1 VQLGILGPFQLVTSD
16 GQERTASAR
25 ERDLLALLALHAG
38 AVLSTDRLIDDLW
51 GEELPANPG
60 NALQQRIFHARRT
73 LADDG
78 ELLRHEPGGYRL
90 AIAPE
95 QVDVGRFARARGAGQ
110 QASRDGDI
118 EAALGHLQQALDL
131 WRGEPLQG
139 VRAPWATAAARR
151 LQEEQLGTEEEWLDA
166 ILAAGR
172 HGDAIPR
179 LEDLT
184 SRHPLRERFRG
195 QLMRALAM
203 AGRQA
208 EALEVYERTRVL
220 LADELGLDPSAAL
233 RAIHGDVLSQR
244 EVPPSVSAP
253 PAVGRSPASAPT
265 ASNAPTS
272 PGRSPGPDPTPLGSL
287 PTPASSLVGRDD
299 EVRRLAAL
307 LRSDR
312 VVTVT
317 GPGGVGKT
325 RVAIAAA
332 AATFEDMPVVMVEL
346 GAVVD
351 QAAVPSVVVHAL
363 GLIGPAGTSPLTLL
377 VTSLQHRRVH
387 LLLDSCE
394 HLVEVVCELV
404 DQLTSGCPGVRVLAT
419 SREPLGVDGEVV
431 WPLDPLPVPPA
442 DTTDVEV
449 ARRAPAVALLLERV
463 RAAAPAHVL
472 TDADIPP
479 AVHIARE
486 LDGLPLAIELA
497 AARARAMSLA
507 EIAERLQD
515 RFALLSGGR
524 RSSPA
529 RHRALTATL
538 EWSWDLLDEDDRI
551 AWMAASVP
559 VAPFTADLL
568 ASLLAGVSR
577 VHPVDAVTA
586 LFDRSLLRLDQR
598 GDPSRYAML
607 STIREFGQQQL
618 AASGVEVVIRDAHA
632 AAVEAAVAAADRTTP
647 TCWDLDLVEQRW
659 WLPDVRAALRW
670 RLAQSD
676 RRSAQRL
683 AARLGW
689 LAFLTSLTAEG
700 LRLLDLTIGPLDE
713 LEPDATEPA
722 AVLWEAALRLGDA
735 RPNGMAWAQ
744 LAVEV
749 ADDRSQASLAR
760 GFVATYRALAGDVV
774 GALELIRAEEPQEGW
789 LGGMWRLLEGR
800 MLMFLGDLDAA
811 EAAVSAGVELLDAA
825 GAWSSLLAG
834 DILVHLAQLRG
845 DAPTVRSAAE
855 RGLAS
860 CARHEAAELELEL
873 RCLLAMVEAADGEMT
888 RADDELARA
897 EELLERS
904 GPAMTEALLSIAT
917 GYVRWRQGR
926 PQDAEAAW
934 TAALRVHHWTGLAY
948 GPAFARWGLGHLAL
962 EAGDAELAAS
972 RFREALDEGTAT
984 GDHEAVAT
992 ALEGLAAVAEVRGN
1006 HRLAALRLG
1015 AAAVRRLA
1023 MGAPAP
1029 LLTRELAGAT
1039 RAAARDH
1046 LSEEGLA
1053 DVEAVGATTDLE
1065 DLLAEPNAR
1074 SLRGS

>member
-1 VQLGILGPFQLVTSD
+1 VVQLGILGPFQLVTSD

-25 ERDLLALLALHAG
+25 ERDLLAVLALHAG

-51 GEELPANPG
+51 GEDLPANPG

-73 LADDG
+73 LAGDG
-78 ELLRHEPGGYRL
+78 ELLRRDGGGYRL
-90 AIAPE
+90 VIDPE
-95 QVDVGRFARARGAGQ
+95 QLDAGRFARSRAAGQ
-110 QASRDGDI
+110 QASRAGDV
-118 EAALGHLQQALDL
+118 EAALEHLQQALDL

-139 VRAPWATAAARR
+139 VTAPWAATAGRR
-151 LQEEQLGTEEEWLDA
+151 LQEERLATEEELLDA
-166 ILAAGR
+166 LLAAGR
-172 HGDAIPR
+172 HGEAIPR

-203 AGRQA
+203 GGRQA
-208 EALEVYERTRVL
+208 EALDVYERTRAL
-220 LADELGLDPSAAL
+220 LADELGLDPSAGL
-233 RAIHGDVLSQR
+233 RAIHADVLAQR
-244 EVPPSVSAP
+244 EEAP
-253 PAVGRSPASAPT
+253 PAIASPAPRGTSGSAPH
-265 ASNAPTS
+265 
-272 PGRSPGPDPTPLGSL
+272 PGRAPAGTDLGRLGAL
-287 PTPASSLVGRDD
+287 PTPTSRLVGRDD
-299 EVRRLAAL
+299 EVRRLVAL

-332 AATFEDMPVVMVEL
+332 TAAPDDVPVVMVEL
-346 GAVVD
+346 GALVD
-351 QAAVPSVVVHAL
+351 PAVVPSAVANAL
-363 GLIGPAGTSPLTLL
+363 GLTGPAGTPQRTLL
-377 VTSLQHRRVH
+377 LAALQHRAVR

-394 HLVEVVCELV
+394 HLVDVVCELV
-404 DQLTSGCPGVRVLAT
+404 DELTSACPGVEVLAT
-419 SREPLGVDGEVV
+419 SREPLGVDGEIV
-431 WPLDPLPVPPA
+431 WPLDPLPVPAA
-442 DTTDVEV
+442 DTTDIEV
-449 ARRAPAVALLLERV
+449 ARRAPAVTLLLERV
-463 RAAAPAHVL
+463 RSVVPDHAL
-472 TDADIPP
+472 TDAELPA
-479 AVHIARE
+479 AVHIVRE

-529 RHRALTATL
+529 RHQALTATL
-538 EWSWDLLDEDDRI
+538 EWSWDLLEADDRA

-559 VAPFTADLL
+559 VAPFTTDLL
-568 ASLLAGVSR
+568 APLLEQVSGPD
-577 VHPVDAVTA
+577 PVDAVTA
-586 LFDRSLLRLDQR
+586 LCDRSLLRLDQR
-598 GDPSRYAML
+598 GDPSRYTML

-618 AASGVEVVIRDAHA
+618 ASSGAEAVIRDAHA
-632 AAVEAAVAAADRTTP
+632 ATVEAAVAAADRTTP
-647 TCWDLDLVEQRW
+647 TSWDLDLVEQRA

-670 RLAQSD
+670 RLAAGD
-676 RRSAQRL
+676 RRGAQRL

-700 LRLLDLTIGPLDE
+700 LRLLDLTLGPLDE
-713 LEPDATEPA
+713 LEPEATDPD

-735 RPNGMAWAQ
+735 RPDGMAWAR

-749 ADDRSQASLAR
+749 AVDPVSASLAR
-760 GFVATYRALAGDVV
+760 GFVTTYRAVAGDVV
-774 GALELIRAEEPQEGW
+774 GALEAIRAEEPQEGW

-800 MLMFLGDLDAA
+800 MLMFLGELDAA
-811 EAAVSAGVELLDAA
+811 EAAVRAGVELLDRA
-825 GAWSSLLAG
+825 GAWSGLLAG

-845 DAPTVRSAAE
+845 DAPAVRVAAQ

-860 CARHEAAELELEL
+860 CTRLETAELELEL
-873 RCLLAMVEAADGEMT
+873 RCLLAMVEAADGEMA
-888 RADDELARA
+888 RADEELARA

-904 GPAMTEALLSIAT
+904 GPAMTEALLAIAT

-926 PQDAEAAW
+926 PRDAEISWA
-934 TAALRVHHWTGLAY
+934 AALRVHHWTGLAY
-948 GPAFARWGLGHLAL
+948 GPTFARWGLGHLAL
-962 EAGDAELAAS
+962 GAGDDVLAAR

-992 ALEGLAAVAEVRGN
+992 ALEGLAAVAEVRGD

-1029 LLTRELAGAT
+1029 LLTRELAETT
-1039 RAAARDH
+1039 RAAVRRH
-1046 LSEEGLA
+1046 LGDETLA
-1053 DVEAVGATTDLE
+1053 DVESAGATVDVE
-1065 DLLAEPNAR
+1065 DLLAEADTA
-1074 SLRGS
+1074 SSA